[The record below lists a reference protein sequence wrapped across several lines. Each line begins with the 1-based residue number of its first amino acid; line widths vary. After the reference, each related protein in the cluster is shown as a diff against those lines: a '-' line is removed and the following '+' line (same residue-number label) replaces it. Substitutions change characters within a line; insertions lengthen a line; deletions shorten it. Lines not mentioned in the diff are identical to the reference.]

1 MQLTERPDKP
11 PNNEQQKRI
20 TGHKEI
26 VPRQGKLLWATKT
39 FILVFFWWKKS
50 SNTYW
55 LKSTKT
61 LLLGFLLGKIS
72 THIDPRL
79 SELHSNDAFEVH
91 HSFCNI
97 VEMYIDWV
105 NVHLI
110 DWICTVYIK
119 LKCKFDKNPKLFMQ
133 LLKDMFAVQL
143 GEPVNYLQPP
153 RDSPESNRPWNLFAH
168 HLQFG
173 FLLSTKHYL

>member
-20 TGHKEI
+20 TGHKET

-61 LLLGFLLGKIS
+61 LLLGFLLGKIPTQMMHLKQS
-72 THIDPRL
+72 VTFIWILIRTNIRIYSCQENNPNEYPNIFVWTFLTRTNIRMYSYERFWHERI
-79 SELHSNDAFEVH
+79 SEYICIQKMIRTNLPNKYSDQKYSN
-91 HSFCNI
+91 I
-97 VEMYIDWV
+97 
-105 NVHLI
+105 
-110 DWICTVYIK
+110 
-119 LKCKFDKNPKLFMQ
+119 
-133 LLKDMFAVQL
+133 
-143 GEPVNYLQPP
+143 
-153 RDSPESNRPWNLFAH
+153 
-168 HLQFG
+168 
-173 FLLSTKHYL
+173 